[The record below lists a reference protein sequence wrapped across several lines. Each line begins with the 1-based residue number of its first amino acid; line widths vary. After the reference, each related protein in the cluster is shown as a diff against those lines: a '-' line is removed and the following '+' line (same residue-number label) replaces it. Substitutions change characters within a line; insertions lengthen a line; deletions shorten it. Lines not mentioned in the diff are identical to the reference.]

1 MASHSLWEA
10 GWDGSDPGPAPL
22 SGQVLSWPVDADA
35 EENAATNKKKGQE
48 LKKNSAKVGC
58 WERTMTKLY
67 LSCKNSDGRTR
78 TLLLGQFGVSE
89 SDLSQRPPF
98 LWGKGSSC

>member
-1 MASHSLWEA
+1 M
-10 GWDGSDPGPAPL
+10 DVDP
-22 SGQVLSWPVDADA
+22 
-35 EENAATNKKKGQE
+35 EENTVPNKKEGQ
-48 LKKNSAKVGC
+48 LKKNGAKVGC

-89 SDLSQRPPF
+89 GVRPLPKSPISVGGRQQLLTHTLARMQWWARGWVGF
-98 LWGKGSSC
+98 ASP